1 MSANAADEAKRMSR
15 LHQAWI
21 VDTLESH
28 GGSCTY
34 GKLVEVGEEHQCD
47 TVGSMIKYLKSKKVS
62 TCWQVITF
70 GPGYLMFPMHAGEEV
85 TLLDKSILGDLTE
98 ALADAKAQAEG
109 SLASDNAKADAD
121 EGDDLVSQVE
131 EVSIQEASGA
141 EPDAAGFYTL
151 EQLQSTPLPPGVDK
165 TKRESYLDDQSFE
178 SLFGMDKAS
187 FAALPGWK
195 RNAAK
200 KKHKLF

>member
-62 TCWQVITF
+62 TCWQVRCF
-70 GPGYLMFPMHAGEEV
+70 
-85 TLLDKSILGDLTE
+85 
-98 ALADAKAQAEG
+98 
-109 SLASDNAKADAD
+109 
-121 EGDDLVSQVE
+121 
-131 EVSIQEASGA
+131 
-141 EPDAAGFYTL
+141 
-151 EQLQSTPLPPGVDK
+151 LPPPSSSSPLAAFRAIVA
-165 TKRESYLDDQSFE
+165 
-178 SLFGMDKAS
+178 AS
-187 FAALPGWK
+187 FA
-195 RNAAK
+195 
-200 KKHKLF
+200 LF

>member
-47 TVGSMIKYLKSKKVS
+47 TVGSMIKYLKSKK
-62 TCWQVITF
+62 
-70 GPGYLMFPMHAGEEV
+70 
-85 TLLDKSILGDLTE
+85 
-98 ALADAKAQAEG
+98 G
-109 SLASDNAKADAD
+109 SLASDNAKAGAD
-121 EGDDLVSQVE
+121 EAGDLVSQIE
-131 EVSIQEASGA
+131 EVSIQEAPGA
-141 EPDAAGFYTL
+141 EPDAAGFFTL
-151 EQLQSTPLPPGVDK
+151 EQLQSNPLPPGVDK
-165 TKRESYLDDQSFE
+165 TKRESYLDDESFE